1 MITSQPVHTDASD
14 GKGAT
19 VAVEQVGEQSS
30 IALAIR
36 DNSPRAVAQYMASL
50 KPILASATEAR
61 GTWVHYVLELT
72 HRDDLASSQ
81 AEIARVALT
90 QSHVFSDARRQ
101 LSTVHVPPGFEP
113 MHRAVEAWLAMLAR
127 SCDAV
132 VRSSAPLDQA
142 RLERL
147 RDILRE
153 AGAKAD
159 QFNEERSAAVQALH
173 EAQRPGA
180 KPPGIIASTRE
191 IRIVAIVLISTI
203 VVSFLIYLALNGFVL
218 PGQST
223 PLFRPP
229 AILGG
234 GTPGAGIERRTFPL
248 ADIQNKLQSEIS
260 GRRVAFQSADV
271 KLVAPDRIIVNGK
284 VQGPSAL
291 IPVEAELEIGITD
304 AGLPRVTPK
313 RLSAIGVQVPPEAFE
328 AFNKRVEEANRDL
341 AGQLAPGQ
349 FLRRLY
355 IENNQIIADVD
366 VSASTTPT
374 KPAANKP
381 GG

>member
-1 MITSQPVHTDASD
+1 MTSQSIHFDAND

-19 VAVEQVGEQSS
+19 VAVEQAGEQSS

-36 DNSPRAVAQYMASL
+36 DNSPRSVAQYMASL
-50 KPILASATEAR
+50 KPILANATEAR

-72 HRDDLASSQ
+72 RRDDLASSQ
-81 AEIARVALT
+81 DEITRVALK
-90 QSHVFSDARRQ
+90 QSHAFSDARRQ
-101 LSTVHVPPGFEP
+101 LSTVQVPPGFEP
-113 MHRAVEAWLAMLAR
+113 MHRAVEAWVTMLAR

-159 QFNEERSAAVQALH
+159 QFNEERSAAVQALQQ
-173 EAQRPGA
+173 AQRPGP
-180 KPPGIIASTRE
+180 KPPGMIASGRE
-191 IRIVAIVLISTI
+191 IRIVSIVLISVI
-203 VVSFLIYLALNGFVL
+203 VVSLLIYLALNGFVL
-218 PGQST
+218 PGQSA

-229 AILGG
+229 GILGG

-248 ADIQNKLQSEIS
+248 ADIQSKLQTEIN
-260 GRRVAFQSADV
+260 GRKVAFQSADIR
-271 KLVAPDRIIVNGK
+271 LVAPDRVIVTGK

-328 AFNKRVEEANRDL
+328 AFRA
-341 AGQLAPGQ
+341 
-349 FLRRLY
+349 RR
-355 IENNQIIADVD
+355 
-366 VSASTTPT
+366 
-374 KPAANKP
+374 
-381 GG
+381 